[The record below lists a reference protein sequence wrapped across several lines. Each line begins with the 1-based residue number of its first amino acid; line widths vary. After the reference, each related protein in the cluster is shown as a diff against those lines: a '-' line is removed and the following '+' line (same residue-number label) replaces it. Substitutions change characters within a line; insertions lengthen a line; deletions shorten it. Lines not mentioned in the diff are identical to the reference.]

1 MDNVDYT
8 IPEISDLKLL
18 DIDTDA
24 EWEKLSGEL
33 GLRRKTKIL
42 RLDLL
47 VKIAAALIIV
57 ATISIFVNNS
67 LKAKAQSTYTALNT
81 PVEAIV
87 EHSTQISV
95 NRNSSVT
102 CNTAEKGRFSVSLN
116 GEAYFDVEKNP
127 ERTFEINTSNV
138 KVIVHGTSF
147 NVCENAETTTVTV
160 TSGVV
165 EVISNKDGKSVKI
178 TKDEELTYKP
188 AQGFDVKTVSNYNN
202 IAWKL
207 KEFVFNDTELGD
219 IMEQL
224 SKAYGFQYSFE
235 NAECAKNRISGTFA
249 NQSVES
255 IIDILNQTLDETD
268 IIQTSNGGY
277 SVKKM
282 TQH

>member
-1 MDNVDYT
+1 MDNVDYK

-18 DIDTDA
+18 DIDTEA

-33 GLRRKTKIL
+33 GLRRKSKIL

-67 LKAKAQSTYTALNT
+67 LKTKGQSTFTASNT
-81 PVEAIV
+81 PIEAIV

-102 CNTAEKGRFSVSLN
+102 CNTAEKGRFSVNLT

-147 NVCENAETTTVTV
+147 NVCENSENTTVTV

-178 TKDEELTYKP
+178 SKDEELTYKP
-188 AQGFDVKTVSNYNN
+188 AEGFDVKNISNYNN
-202 IAWKL
+202 IAWKF

-224 SKAYGFQYSFE
+224 SKAYGFQYNFE
-235 NAECAKNRISGTFA
+235 NAECAKNKISGTFA

-255 IIDILNQTLDETD
+255 IIDILNKTLDETD

-277 SVKKM
+277 SVKM